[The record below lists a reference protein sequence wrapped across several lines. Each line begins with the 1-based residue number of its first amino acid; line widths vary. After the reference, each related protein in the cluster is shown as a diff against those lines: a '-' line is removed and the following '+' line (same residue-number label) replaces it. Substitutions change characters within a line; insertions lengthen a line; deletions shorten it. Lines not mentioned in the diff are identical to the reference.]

1 MKATRGEDNRMQEI
15 CLECRRI
22 LQVQPNSRATLK
34 RLAYALWL
42 MQDYPEVEVVAT
54 RILELDPV
62 DVDWLYS
69 RAMARLGMGKIAEAE
84 NDLICARGVTTEPR
98 VLAVVAEALQ
108 SIGDLRTRQ
117 EDGEPESMS

>member
-1 MKATRGEDNRMQEI
+1 MTSARSEDNRMQEI

-22 LQVQPNSRATLK
+22 LQVQPNSKATLK

-42 MQDYPEVEVVAT
+42 MQDYPEVEVVST

-69 RAMARLGMGKIAEAE
+69 RAMARLGMGKLSEAE
-84 NDLICARGVTTEPR
+84 NDLICARGITSDPR
-98 VLAVVAEALQ
+98 ITAVVAEALQ
-108 SIGDLRTRQ
+108 SIADLRMRQ
-117 EDGEPESMS
+117 EDGEPDSIN

>member
-1 MKATRGEDNRMQEI
+1 MKSAKREDNRMQEI

-22 LQVQPNSRATLK
+22 LQVQPNSRPTLK

-54 RILELDPV
+54 RILELDPI

-69 RAMARLGMGKIAEAE
+69 RAMARLGMGKTDEAE
-84 NDLICARGVTTEPR
+84 NDLICARGITQEPR
-98 VLAVVAEALQ
+98 ILAVIAEALQ
-108 SIGDLRTRQ
+108 SISDLRTRQ
-117 EDGEPESMS
+117 EDGEPGPII

>member
-1 MKATRGEDNRMQEI
+1 MKSLRSEDSRMQEI

-22 LQVQPNSRATLK
+22 LQVQPNNRATLK

-42 MQDYPEVEVVAT
+42 MQDYPEVEIVAT
-54 RILELDPV
+54 RILEMDPV

-69 RAMARLGMGKIAEAE
+69 RAMARLGMAKIDEAE
-84 NDLICARGVTTEPR
+84 NDLICARGITTDPR

-108 SIGDLRTRQ
+108 SIEDLRIRQ
-117 EDGEPESMS
+117 SDGEPESIN

>member
-1 MKATRGEDNRMQEI
+1 MNPARSEDNRMLEI

-22 LQVQPNSRATLK
+22 LQVQPNNKATLK

-42 MQDYPEVEVVAT
+42 MQDYPEVEATAT
-54 RILELDPV
+54 RILELDPI

-69 RAMARLGMGKIAEAE
+69 RAMARLGMGNIEEAE
-84 NDLICARGVTTEPR
+84 NDLICARGITTDPR

-108 SIGDLRTRQ
+108 SIADLRTRQ
-117 EDGEPESMS
+117 EDGEPGSIS